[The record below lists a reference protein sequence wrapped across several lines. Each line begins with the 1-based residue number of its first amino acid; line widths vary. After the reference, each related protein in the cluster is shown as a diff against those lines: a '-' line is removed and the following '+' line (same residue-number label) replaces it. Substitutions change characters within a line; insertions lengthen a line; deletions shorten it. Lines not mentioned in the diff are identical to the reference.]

1 MEGVFVFL
9 GHAILDIQESRFKS
23 VNLSMDDISQ
33 IWICINLESASPIF
47 QSTHPHKLDLPQHS
61 HIWLLIKLFGF
72 VVLFPS
78 IQLVH
83 PLKVPRCYI
92 RPWWIIWKMNV
103 FKIHDYLTFSLMP
116 ASAFSSYNPIAWVVK
131 RYKLNSKKD
140 VLWNTLVQILHSFCS
155 T

>member
-1 MEGVFVFL
+1 MFFVISARCQ
-9 GHAILDIQESRFKS
+9 HQKNTPEIEFKS
-23 VNLSMDDISQ
+23 VNLELISRKY
-33 IWICINLESASPIF
+33 IWIHINLESASPIF

-78 IQLVH
+78 IQSVH